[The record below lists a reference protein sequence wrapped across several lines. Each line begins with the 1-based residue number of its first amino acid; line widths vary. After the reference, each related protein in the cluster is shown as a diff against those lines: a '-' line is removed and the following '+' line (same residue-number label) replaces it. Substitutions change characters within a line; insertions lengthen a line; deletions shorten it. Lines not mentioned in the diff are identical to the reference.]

1 MQMSM
6 TCTQRVIFQQRAVL
20 TLEVMSFIIETII
33 TPCGDC
39 PECGY
44 KMDEDEICAGWRDDP
59 LDFTTLCPE
68 CKHRFIAHLHTKNQR
83 TGELDSF
90 EYLCLDQLFWRLR
103 SLADRKERELL
114 GKVFLHKND
123 LCALFNMIR
132 HFGTYERGRA
142 VYSTWLESRA

>member
-1 MQMSM
+1 MQLSM
-6 TCTQRVIFQQRAVL
+6 TCTQRLTLQQRAAL
-20 TLEVMSFIIETII
+20 TLEVMSFISETII

-44 KMDEDEICAGWRDDP
+44 VMDEDEICAGWRDDP

-68 CKHRFIAHLHTKNQR
+68 CKHRFIAHLHTENQR